1 MNVTAETALVS
12 CSVICFRSIKHKH
25 FDFLKFG
32 KLKGTAVR
40 VEEIKDLSDKFC
52 TWKDEG
58 YSVSCL
64 VLMNTSMVRY
74 YVISY
79 IITTT
84 TNKVVISFVINKF
97 ISY

>member
-1 MNVTAETALVS
+1 MTAETALVS
-12 CSVICFRSIKHKH
+12 FSAVCFRSIKHKH

-58 YSVSCL
+58 SNETCL
-64 VLMNTSMVRY
+64 VSMNTSMVRY
-74 YVISY
+74 QLYHY
-79 IITTT
+79 KNRNLTTT
-84 TNKVVISFVINKF
+84 TDKVVITFLTNF
-97 ISY
+97 